1 MLRLFGGGGA
11 LLLGSGFFFSHS
23 PPPTV
28 FVNPENDLLSRWPSE
43 VSGSDLAPECAFYN
57 FSVMYDSSLCSHF
70 TIARSAAVPAQAMR
84 RALRCAGA
92 FGAECL
98 LSPEVGLA
106 IPATFLFDHSS
117 QRMRMLIAP
126 KPLDSDSNATEFKHV
141 RIAAPDANG
150 VLGTRTEQFNTS
162 IQVEYLDG
170 DTRALRRETLADD
183 EAFCVQLLRLAFEP
197 TCWTKLD

>member
-11 LLLGSGFFFSHS
+11 FLLGTSFFFSNT

-28 FVNPENDLLSRWPSE
+28 FVNPENDLLAAWPSE
-43 VSGSDLAPECAFYN
+43 VSGSDLPPECNFYN
-57 FSVMYDSSLCSHF
+57 FSIRFDSSLCSHF

-106 IPATFLFDHSS
+106 IPAVFVFDHSS

-126 KPLDSDSNATEFKHV
+126 KPLISDANTTEFKHV
-141 RIAAPDANG
+141 RIAAPDADG
-150 VLGTRTEQFNTS
+150 MLGTRTEQFNAT
-162 IQVEYLDG
+162 IDVEYLDG
-170 DTRALRRETLADD
+170 ESRALKRETLADD
-183 EAFCVQLLRLAFEP
+183 DAFCVQLLRLAFEP